1 MPASELSLLRAWPR
15 LAQHLPRHAVLEL
28 PTPVEPLSIDGAP
41 SDQVFVKRD
50 DRCSRLIG
58 GNKPRKLELL
68 VGAAVA
74 RGSKRLVTTGGLGT
88 HHGLAT
94 TILGR
99 DAGLSTTLVL
109 VRQPLTA
116 EVQELLRLDAA
127 YGARLLY
134 AGGYGG
140 GVPGAALQGT
150 RALVGSTLAGERPFL
165 VATGGSST
173 RGTVGIVSA
182 GLELAEQVRAGVLP
196 APAQVWTA
204 VGSGGT
210 LAGLVAGLRLSGL
223 PTRVVGVLVTDI
235 LAPSPR
241 KLARA
246 AHDVVRWLRRY
257 EPAIPEVAVTS
268 DDFELVVD
276 HLGPGY
282 GAATPEGLAAMEAAA
297 GQGLNLEVTYTAK
310 CLAALRDRAT
320 RGKLPNGPIV
330 FWNTH
335 NSVDVGAQAP
345 RPPDGSNLPL
355 RFRAFVEAPLD

>member
-1 MPASELSLLRAWPR
+1 MPASELPLFRAWPK
-15 LAQHLPRHAVLEL
+15 LARHLPRHAVLEL
-28 PTPVEPLSIDGAP
+28 PTPVEPLSIPGAP

-50 DRCSRLIG
+50 DRCSPLFG

-68 VGAAVA
+68 VGAAVE
-74 RGSKRLVTTGGLGT
+74 RGSKRLITTGGLGT

-94 TILGR
+94 TVVGL

-109 VRQPLTA
+109 VHQPLTA
-116 EVQELLRLDAA
+116 EVQELLKLDAA

-134 AGGYGG
+134 AGGFAD
-140 GVPGAALQGT
+140 GVPGAALQGV
-150 RALVGSTLAGERPFL
+150 RALVGSTLAGERPYL

-173 RGTVGIVSA
+173 RGTVGILSA

-196 APAQVWTA
+196 PPDQVWTA
-204 VGSGGT
+204 VGTGGT

-235 LAPSPR
+235 LAPSPH

-246 AHDVVRWLRRY
+246 ARDVVRWLRRY
-257 EPAIPEVAVTS
+257 EPAIPEVAVTP

-282 GAATPEGLAAMEAAA
+282 GAPTPEGFAALEAAA
-297 GQGLNLEVTYTAK
+297 GQGLQLETTYTAK
-310 CLAALRDRAT
+310 CLAALMDRAA
-320 RGKLPNGPIV
+320 RDGLPTGPIV

-335 NSVDVGAQAP
+335 NSVDLAARAP
-345 RPPDGSNLPL
+345 RPPDGSSVPRN
-355 RFRAFVEAPLD
+355 FRAFLDATVD